1 MNKNPNNDPRGR
13 NPRNP
18 NTGGNPNGNTKVY
31 KSERPVN
38 TSGYRTT
45 QRAVPPMPD
54 DATRVIPAVKN
65 QPAENNNTY
74 RYDPNQLYRVPPPD
88 AAQNTANMP
97 PNSTEDLNATRTI
110 PVVQPQRTQ
119 NIRPP
124 KYTGAVQDDSSTQ
137 VIPAVRPRQTQPQQ
151 QQSQPQP
158 QRRPPQQQP
167 QQQQNGQPVVRRSI
181 NNNVQNN
188 NAQPGRKPPVR
199 TNGTAVTNQNQK
211 PNTARTQQ
219 RRPPDRN
226 SKNSKLKSESAAPS
240 VLSNVMKAVIYIVA
254 VLVFSGFLSVYIIIV
269 ANDVFAFIKS
279 DIEMDITI
287 SEYDNT
293 SDIADK
299 LYDFGVIKYP
309 SIFRIYAKLRNQNDV
324 YAGGTYTISPSMN
337 YDQLFIEL
345 KGKNV
350 ARDQISLTIREGWTV
365 EDVIDLFVSKEMG
378 SRAEFVN
385 VINNHDFD
393 YWFVKELD
401 NADLSSSRTYRLEGY
416 LFPDTYYFYTDATEV
431 AIIDKLLSNFN
442 KKFVQPYREF
452 IAGTQYTVDDM
463 IIMASLIQAEARFT
477 DEYGNISSVFHNRLN
492 NPGYEY
498 IGARLQCDATI
509 QYVLAERKENLTAAD
524 LETDNPYNTRIH
536 AGLPPGPIG
545 NPSLNAIH
553 FALEP
558 AETDF
563 YYFVSY
569 PGGRTEFS
577 ATNAEHEI
585 KKAEVA
591 AVTAAAAN

>member
-1 MNKNPNNDPRGR
+1 MNKNPNNDPRER
-13 NPRNP
+13 NQRKTN
-18 NTGGNPNGNTKVY
+18 VY
-31 KSERPVN
+31 KSQRPVN

-65 QPAENNNTY
+65 QPAENNSPY
-74 RYDPNQLYRVPPPD
+74 RHDPNQLYKVPPPEVSQNKTTMPG
-88 AAQNTANMP
+88 AADDL
-97 PNSTEDLNATRTI
+97 NSTRII
-110 PVVQPQRTQ
+110 PVVPPQRTQ
-119 NIRPP
+119 SIRPP
-124 KYTGAVQDDSSTQ
+124 KYTGTPQDDSSTQ
-137 VIPAVRPRQTQPQQ
+137 IIPAVKQQQTQ
-151 QQSQPQP
+151 
-158 QRRPPQQQP
+158 RRSPSQQP
-167 QQQQNGQPVVRRSI
+167 QNIQPAPAVRRSG
-181 NNNVQNN
+181 NNTQTS
-188 NAQPGRKPPVR
+188 RKTPVK
-199 TNGTAVTNQNQK
+199 TNGRPNQNTSVK
-211 PNTARTQQ
+211 RTQQ
-219 RRPPDRN
+219 R
-226 SKNSKLKSESAAPS
+226 KNFGTNKNGKINGESAAPS

-254 VLVFSGFLSVYIIIV
+254 VLVFSAFLSVYIIIV

-293 SDIADK
+293 SDIAEK
-299 LYDFGVIKYP
+299 LYDFGIIKYP

-324 YAGGTYTISPSMN
+324 YAGGTYTVSPSMN

-345 KGKNV
+345 KGKNI

-365 EDVIDLFVSKEMG
+365 EDIIDLFVSKNMG

-393 YWFVKELD
+393 YWFVKELV
-401 NADLSSSRTYRLEGY
+401 DLSPDRTYRLEGY
-416 LFPDTYYFYTDATEV
+416 LFPDTYYFYTDASEV
-431 AIIDKLLSNFN
+431 AIIDKMLSNFN
-442 KKFVQPYREF
+442 KKFVEPYREF
-452 IAGTQYTVDDM
+452 VAGTKYTVDDM
-463 IIMASLIQAEARFT
+463 IIMASLIQAEARYAE
-477 DEYGNISSVFHNRLN
+477 EYGNIASVFHNRLN
-492 NPGYEY
+492 NPSYEY

-509 QYVLAERKENLTAAD
+509 QYVLAERKENLTAVD

-558 AETDF
+558 AETDY

-569 PGGRTEFS
+569 PGGKTEFS

-591 AVTAAAAN
+591 AATAAAAN